1 MIHPLSLIVACTILL
16 CGMNVAADDGPL
28 EKKLAAAKE
37 LYDRAVEKARA
48 GLLTDL
54 KKKEGAAQKTG
65 DLKTLE
71 KVQAEAKAFEETGE
85 LPKAVPARGY
95 ESQVRTARVRLED
108 EYESAVK
115 QYTKDGKV
123 ALAKAI
129 QQELD
134 EFKKSGPVAAVTA
147 TDSFQPKT
155 VWVDDNPRK
164 VLTVTQRKGEMFTAT
179 LEIGDKIER
188 VVTGTIRDG
197 KISWMAKDVRVV
209 RGSPG
214 GDNHGT
220 LATDK
225 VGDRIDFVWRGD
237 DGSNGTFSLRL
248 GKHK

>member
-1 MIHPLSLIVACTILL
+1 MIHPVSLIMACTILL
-16 CGMNVAADDGPL
+16 CGMNVAADDGPA
-28 EKKLAAAKE
+28 EKKLAVAKE
-37 LYDRAVEKARA
+37 QYDTAVEKARA

-54 KKKEGAAQKTG
+54 KKKEGAAQKAG

-71 KVQAEAKAFEETGE
+71 KVQAEAKAFQESGE
-85 LPKAVPARGY
+85 LPKAVPAKGY
-95 ESQVRTARVRLED
+95 ESQLRTARARLED

-123 ALAKAI
+123 ALAKAV

-134 EFKKSGPVAAVTA
+134 EFKRSGPVAAVTA
-147 TDSFQPKT
+147 ADSFQAKT
-155 VWVDDNPRK
+155 VWVDDNPRT
-164 VLTVTQRKGEMFTAT
+164 VLTVTERKGERFTAT
-179 LEIGDKIER
+179 FEIGDKIER

-197 KISWMAKDVRVV
+197 KISWMAKDVRVI

-220 LATDK
+220 LGSDK
-225 VGDRIDFVWRGD
+225 VGDKIDFVWRSD
-237 DGSNGTFSLRL
+237 DGSSGTFSLRL